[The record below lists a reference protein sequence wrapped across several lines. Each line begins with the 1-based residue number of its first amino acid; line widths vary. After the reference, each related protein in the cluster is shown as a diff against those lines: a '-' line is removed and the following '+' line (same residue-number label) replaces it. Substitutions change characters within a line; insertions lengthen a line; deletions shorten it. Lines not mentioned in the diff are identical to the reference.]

1 MVEIRVKR
9 NKDSRILH
17 DDDEQEVKEYFS
29 KYPPEEIVQEVIDGY
44 VRNEV
49 QLEGVFN
56 LNQ

>member
-29 KYPPEEIVQEVIDGY
+29 KYPPEEIVQEVVHGY
-44 VRNEV
+44 VTNEL
-49 QLEGVFN
+49 QLGDIFN